1 MKKSV
6 ISYGEQFLASESD
19 EVRYRASLLR
29 EVLQT
34 TDSFANEVVAIAAHA
49 DVKAEIAKM
58 NEERKAMTTLD
69 EKETPKEEESDG
81 NISLGAAIEG
91 EEAKEA
97 KEATE
102 AKEAKEEAKEATE
115 AKETKEEAKEEE
127 ETAPVETVPAGGI
140 TQLSELLERLTEE
153 LLPVSAKAQKKVRIP
168 EGLDLDTPLAP
179 LELPQEIEPT
189 ATVTFVDAPLFSYVS
204 AREEEGRVSE
214 RGRFKRSD
222 ITVMERRVTVARRTR
237 RNSSIWT
244 RRMRRRRVRCRN

>member
-91 EEAKEA
+91 EEAKE
-97 KEATE
+97 E
-102 AKEAKEEAKEATE
+102 AKEPKEATE

-237 RNSSIWT
+237 RSSSIWT
-244 RRMRRRRVRCRN
+244 RRMRMRRARCRN

>member
-1 MKKSV
+1 M

-91 EEAKEA
+91 EEAKE
-97 KEATE
+97 E
-102 AKEAKEEAKEATE
+102 AKEAKEEATE

-237 RNSSIWT
+237 RSSSIWT
-244 RRMRRRRVRCRN
+244 RRRRRRRVRCRN

>member
-91 EEAKEA
+91 EEAKEEA
-97 KEATE
+97 KEP
-102 AKEAKEEAKEATE
+102 KEAKEEAKEATE
-115 AKETKEEAKEEE
+115 AKEELKEEE

-244 RRMRRRRVRCRN
+244 RRRRRRRARCRN

>member
-91 EEAKEA
+91 EEAKEEA
-97 KEATE
+97 KEAKEAKEEATE
-102 AKEAKEEAKEATE
+102 AKEAKEEP
-115 AKETKEEAKEEE
+115 KEEE

-237 RNSSIWT
+237 RSSSIWT
-244 RRMRRRRVRCRN
+244 RRRRRRVRCRN

>member
-1 MKKSV
+1 M

-91 EEAKEA
+91 EEAKE
-97 KEATE
+97 E
-102 AKEAKEEAKEATE
+102 AKEAKEATE

-237 RNSSIWT
+237 RSSSIWT
-244 RRMRRRRVRCRN
+244 RRMRRRRARCRN

>member
-91 EEAKEA
+91 EEAKE
-97 KEATE
+97 E
-102 AKEAKEEAKEATE
+102 AKEPKEPKEEAKEATE
-115 AKETKEEAKEEE
+115 AKEPKEEPKEEE

-222 ITVMERRVTVARRTR
+222 ITVMERRVTVARRPR

-244 RRMRRRRVRCRN
+244 RRRRRRRARCRN

>member
-91 EEAKEA
+91 EEAKE
-97 KEATE
+97 E
-102 AKEAKEEAKEATE
+102 AKEAKEEATE

-222 ITVMERRVTVARRTR
+222 ITVMERRVTVTRRTR

-244 RRMRRRRVRCRN
+244 RRRRRRRARCRN

>member
-91 EEAKEA
+91 EEAKEEA
-97 KEATE
+97 KE
-102 AKEAKEEAKEATE
+102 AKEAKEEATE
-115 AKETKEEAKEEE
+115 VKETKEEPKEEE

-237 RNSSIWT
+237 RSSSIWT
-244 RRMRRRRVRCRN
+244 RRMRRRRARCRN

>member
-1 MKKSV
+1 M

-19 EVRYRASLLR
+19 EVRYRASLLC

-91 EEAKEA
+91 EEAKEEA
-97 KEATE
+97 KE
-102 AKEAKEEAKEATE
+102 AKEAKEEATE
-115 AKETKEEAKEEE
+115 VKEAKEEE

-222 ITVMERRVTVARRTR
+222 ITVMERRVTVTRRTR

-244 RRMRRRRVRCRN
+244 RRMRRRRARCRN

>member
-91 EEAKEA
+91 EEAKE
-97 KEATE
+97 E
-102 AKEAKEEAKEATE
+102 AKEPKEPKEEAKEATE
-115 AKETKEEAKEEE
+115 AKETKEEE

-237 RNSSIWT
+237 KNSSIWT
-244 RRMRRRRVRCRN
+244 RRRRRRRARCRN

>member
-91 EEAKEA
+91 EEAKEEA
-97 KEATE
+97 KE
-102 AKEAKEEAKEATE
+102 AKEAKEEATEVKE
-115 AKETKEEAKEEE
+115 AKEEPKEEE

-237 RNSSIWT
+237 RSSSIWT
-244 RRMRRRRVRCRN
+244 RRRRRRVRCRN

>member
-97 KEATE
+97 T
-102 AKEAKEEAKEATE
+102 EAKEEATE
-115 AKETKEEAKEEE
+115 VKETKEETKEEE

-237 RNSSIWT
+237 RSSSIWT
-244 RRMRRRRVRCRN
+244 RRMRRRRARCRN

>member
-91 EEAKEA
+91 EEAKE
-97 KEATE
+97 E
-102 AKEAKEEAKEATE
+102 AKEPKEPKEEAKEATE
-115 AKETKEEAKEEE
+115 AKEVKEEE

-244 RRMRRRRVRCRN
+244 RRRRRRRARCRN

>member
-91 EEAKEA
+91 EEAKEEA
-97 KEATE
+97 KE
-102 AKEAKEEAKEATE
+102 AKEAKEEATEVKEA
-115 AKETKEEAKEEE
+115 KEEAKEEE

-237 RNSSIWT
+237 RSSSIWT
-244 RRMRRRRVRCRN
+244 RRMRRRRARCRN

>member
-91 EEAKEA
+91 EEAKE
-97 KEATE
+97 E
-102 AKEAKEEAKEATE
+102 AKEPKEPKEEAKEATE
-115 AKETKEEAKEEE
+115 AKETKEEE

-237 RNSSIWT
+237 RSSSIWT
-244 RRMRRRRVRCRN
+244 RRMRRRRARCRN

>member
-1 MKKSV
+1 M

-91 EEAKEA
+91 EEAKEP
-97 KEATE
+97 KEP
-102 AKEAKEEAKEATE
+102 KEEAKEATE
-115 AKETKEEAKEEE
+115 AKETKEEE

-244 RRMRRRRVRCRN
+244 RRRRRRRARCRN

>member
-91 EEAKEA
+91 EEAKE
-97 KEATE
+97 E
-102 AKEAKEEAKEATE
+102 AKEPKEPKEEAKEATE
-115 AKETKEEAKEEE
+115 AKEAKEEE

-222 ITVMERRVTVARRTR
+222 ITVMERRVTVARR
-237 RNSSIWT
+237 
-244 RRMRRRRVRCRN
+244 MRRARCRN

>member
-91 EEAKEA
+91 EEAKE
-97 KEATE
+97 E
-102 AKEAKEEAKEATE
+102 AKEAKEATE

-127 ETAPVETVPAGGI
+127 ETAPVETVPVGGI

-237 RNSSIWT
+237 RSSSIWT
-244 RRMRRRRVRCRN
+244 RRRRRRARCRN

>member
-91 EEAKEA
+91 EEAKEEA
-97 KEATE
+97 KEP
-102 AKEAKEEAKEATE
+102 KEAKEEATEVTE
-115 AKETKEEAKEEE
+115 AKEEVKEEE

-153 LLPVSAKAQKKVRIP
+153 LLPVSAKAQ
-168 EGLDLDTPLAP
+168 
-179 LELPQEIEPT
+179 
-189 ATVTFVDAPLFSYVS
+189 
-204 AREEEGRVSE
+204 
-214 RGRFKRSD
+214 
-222 ITVMERRVTVARRTR
+222 
-237 RNSSIWT
+237 
-244 RRMRRRRVRCRN
+244 

>member
-91 EEAKEA
+91 EEAKE
-97 KEATE
+97 E
-102 AKEAKEEAKEATE
+102 AKEAKEEATE

-244 RRMRRRRVRCRN
+244 RRRRRRRARCRN

>member
-91 EEAKEA
+91 EEAKE
-97 KEATE
+97 E
-102 AKEAKEEAKEATE
+102 AKEAKEEATE

-189 ATVTFVDAPLFSYVS
+189 ATATFVDAPLFSYVS

-222 ITVMERRVTVARRTR
+222 ITVMERRVTVTRRTR
-237 RNSSIWT
+237 RSSSIWT
-244 RRMRRRRVRCRN
+244 RRMRRRRARCRN

>member
-1 MKKSV
+1 M

-91 EEAKEA
+91 EEAKE
-97 KEATE
+97 E
-102 AKEAKEEAKEATE
+102 AKEPREPKEEAKEATE
-115 AKETKEEAKEEE
+115 AKEEPKEEE

-244 RRMRRRRVRCRN
+244 RRRRRRRARCRN

>member
-91 EEAKEA
+91 EEAKE
-97 KEATE
+97 E
-102 AKEAKEEAKEATE
+102 AKEPKEPKEEAKEATE
-115 AKETKEEAKEEE
+115 AKEEVKEEE

-237 RNSSIWT
+237 RSSSIWT
-244 RRMRRRRVRCRN
+244 RRRRRRRARCRN

>member
-1 MKKSV
+1 M

-91 EEAKEA
+91 EEAKE
-97 KEATE
+97 E
-102 AKEAKEEAKEATE
+102 AKEAKEEATE

-237 RNSSIWT
+237 RSSSIWT
-244 RRMRRRRVRCRN
+244 RRMRRRRARCRN

>member
-91 EEAKEA
+91 EEAKE
-97 KEATE
+97 E
-102 AKEAKEEAKEATE
+102 AKEPKEATE

-237 RNSSIWT
+237 RSSSIWT
-244 RRMRRRRVRCRN
+244 RRRRRRVRCRN

>member
-91 EEAKEA
+91 EEAKE
-97 KEATE
+97 E
-102 AKEAKEEAKEATE
+102 AKEPKEATE

-140 TQLSELLERLTEE
+140 TQLSELLEQLTEE

-237 RNSSIWT
+237 RSSSIWT
-244 RRMRRRRVRCRN
+244 RRMRRRRARCRN

>member
-1 MKKSV
+1 M

-91 EEAKEA
+91 EEAKE
-97 KEATE
+97 E
-102 AKEAKEEAKEATE
+102 AKEAKEEATE

-244 RRMRRRRVRCRN
+244 RRRRRRRARCRN

>member
-91 EEAKEA
+91 EEAKE
-97 KEATE
+97 E
-102 AKEAKEEAKEATE
+102 AKEAKEATE

-237 RNSSIWT
+237 RSSSIWT
-244 RRMRRRRVRCRN
+244 RRMRRRRARCRN

>member
-1 MKKSV
+1 M

-102 AKEAKEEAKEATE
+102 AKEAPE
-115 AKETKEEAKEEE
+115 AKETPDAKEPKEEAKEEE

-237 RNSSIWT
+237 RSSSIWT
-244 RRMRRRRVRCRN
+244 RRRRRRRVRCRN

>member
-91 EEAKEA
+91 EEAKEEA
-97 KEATE
+97 KEPKEPKEEPKEATE
-102 AKEAKEEAKEATE
+102 AKEEV
-115 AKETKEEAKEEE
+115 KEEE

-244 RRMRRRRVRCRN
+244 RRRRRRRARCRN

>member
-1 MKKSV
+1 M

-91 EEAKEA
+91 EEAKE
-97 KEATE
+97 E
-102 AKEAKEEAKEATE
+102 AKEPKEPKEEAKEATE
-115 AKETKEEAKEEE
+115 AKETKEEE

-244 RRMRRRRVRCRN
+244 RRRRRRRARCRN

>member
-91 EEAKEA
+91 EEAKE
-97 KEATE
+97 E
-102 AKEAKEEAKEATE
+102 AKEPKEPKEEAKEATE
-115 AKETKEEAKEEE
+115 AKETKEEE

-179 LELPQEIEPT
+179 LE
-189 ATVTFVDAPLFSYVS
+189 S

-244 RRMRRRRVRCRN
+244 RMSRRRRARCRN

>member
-102 AKEAKEEAKEATE
+102 AKEEATE
-115 AKETKEEAKEEE
+115 VKETKEETKEEE

-237 RNSSIWT
+237 RSSSIWT
-244 RRMRRRRVRCRN
+244 RRMRRRRARCRN

>member
-91 EEAKEA
+91 EEAKE
-97 KEATE
+97 E
-102 AKEAKEEAKEATE
+102 AKEPKEEAKEATE

-214 RGRFKRSD
+214 RGRFQRSD

-237 RNSSIWT
+237 RSSSIWT
-244 RRMRRRRVRCRN
+244 RRRRRRRARCRN